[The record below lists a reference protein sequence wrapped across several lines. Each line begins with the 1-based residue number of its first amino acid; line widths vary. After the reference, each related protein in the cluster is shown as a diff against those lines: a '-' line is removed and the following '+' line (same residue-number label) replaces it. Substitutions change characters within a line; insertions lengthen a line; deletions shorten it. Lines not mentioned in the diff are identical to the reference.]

1 LGVALTKM
9 ALVIEV
15 ASFFLVPLTPVRV
28 PSVKR
33 VPREGVKVKL
43 ASSYGSRISLGRYK
57 GIVFDLDGTL
67 VNSEVDFIKM
77 KKNMI
82 KILEEHGAPK
92 GALTPQMTT
101 VVILEHAAKYW
112 AEQEK
117 TEAEKK
123 WLDNEMTHL
132 MDQGEL
138 EAVDTL
144 TAIPGAKD
152 AVHKLKN
159 MGYILAI
166 LTRSHHEYA
175 VKALEKTGMI
185 DYFELILGRGETPQ
199 PKPYAEAMIHAAK
212 LMKLKLS
219 EVFLVGDHH
228 IDSTCAVNA
237 KCHFI
242 GVATGPRPERAWEVN
257 KPETIL
263 PSVADLPDYLEKTDK

>member
-1 LGVALTKM
+1 MVTPY
-9 ALVIEV
+9 
-15 ASFFLVPLTPVRV
+15 AS
-28 PSVKR
+28 
-33 VPREGVKVKL
+33 GI
-43 ASSYGSRISLGRYK
+43 GLGRYK

-67 VNSEVDFIKM
+67 VNSEVDFVKM
-77 KKNMI
+77 KNNMI
-82 KILEEHGAPK
+82 RVIEGHGAPK
-92 GALTPQMTT
+92 GVLTPQMTT
-101 VVILEHAAKYW
+101 VVVLEHAEEYW
-112 AEQEK
+112 AEQGK
-117 TEAEKK
+117 PEAERQR
-123 WLDNEMTHL
+123 LRDDMTRL

-144 TAIPGAKD
+144 TAVDGARE
-152 AVHKLKN
+152 AVHRLRK
-159 MGYILAI
+159 MGYRLAV

-185 DYFELILGRGETPQ
+185 GDFELILGRGETPQ

-212 LMKLKLS
+212 LMRLRLD
-219 EVFLVGDHH
+219 ELFLVGDHH
-228 IDSTCAVNA
+228 IDATCAVNA